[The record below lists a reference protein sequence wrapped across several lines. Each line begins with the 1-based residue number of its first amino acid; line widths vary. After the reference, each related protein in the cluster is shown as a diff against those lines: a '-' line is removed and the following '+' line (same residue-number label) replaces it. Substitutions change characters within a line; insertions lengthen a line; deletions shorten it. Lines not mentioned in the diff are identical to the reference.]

1 MDISKIPFY
10 NGAIAAIVL
19 AATAPTDAK
28 SNELAAMA
36 EQDKNN
42 LITLIE
48 KQILQ
53 EADRLLKVDKKE
65 FDEWFFTNIKNQKDY
80 K

>member
-10 NGAIAAIVL
+10 NGAIAAIIL
-19 AATAPTDAK
+19 SATAPTDAK
-28 SNELAAMA
+28 AKELAANA

-42 LITLIE
+42 LILVIE
-48 KQILQ
+48 KQILS
-53 EADRLLKVDKKE
+53 EADRLLKADKKE
-65 FDEWFFTNIKNQKDY
+65 FDEWFFSNIKNQKDY